1 MVSENSYSAEK
12 GLYNP
17 VSKDSVQKECWI
29 LSNVCEHSGLYS
41 FIQKLITVVDPS
53 NRPLR
58 SLRINHT

>member
-41 FIQKLITVVDPS
+41 LYPETYYSGGSK
-53 NRPLR
+53 
-58 SLRINHT
+58 